1 MKKADDK
8 VDFEDGGKKE
18 KYTNFEYLEA
28 KVEVLKEQI
37 ELISGILEQN
47 NLAFKEET
55 NPVKDIEDE
64 TFKRLEQE

>member
-18 KYTNFEYLEA
+18 KYTNFEYLET

-37 ELISGILEQN
+37 ELISGI
-47 NLAFKEET
+47 T
-55 NPVKDIEDE
+55 
-64 TFKRLEQE
+64 